1 MSMLTREHGDPEIE
15 RLRKRGMP
23 PGAFPR
29 KRLQATENK
38 GCRLQKE
45 RQEILRGRKR
55 LRGRELGSGLGRGPI
70 KFVRDGRRSNVESEE
85 ARAYTWG
92 CREKEGQDGD
102 TVSRTLI
109 WRLPR
114 PLLFVK

>member
-55 LRGRELGSGLGRGPI
+55 LRGRALGSGLGRGPT
-70 KFVRDGRRSNVESEE
+70 KFVRDGRRSHVVSQKPS
-85 ARAYTWG
+85 ASTFG
-92 CREKEGQDGD
+92 SREKDGHTGD
-102 TVSRTLI
+102 T
-109 WRLPR
+109 
-114 PLLFVK
+114 